1 MVAHL
6 LSILVRSVVAKF
18 YDSEVVLTTGMM
30 KVSCVMCVCVC
41 VFFVIIHLN
50 VPTSGYLLYFLICVS
65 STVNAWIIECLKV
78 AVSD

>member
-30 KVSCVMCVCVC
+30 KVSCVMCVCAS
-41 VFFVIIHLN
+41 FFVIIHLN